1 MLLFNRKNKNTSD
14 SGFDYDYNYDEN
26 YNKNYNKYYDN
37 DCDNSCNDNCD
48 IDCKPDKPDKP
59 CRPCKPCCITGPTGA
74 TGATGPA
81 GATGV
86 TGPIG
91 PTGATC
97 ATGATGATGA
107 AGTSG
112 ISEYAYIYN
121 LDAQVVAIEADISFS
136 SNGIIVGTITHA
148 PGTSTIQIGSA
159 GDYAVWFYEN
169 GVEPNQFTLFQN
181 GAPVSGSVY
190 GSGAGTQGNNGM
202 VIITAAAGDILTVR
216 NHSSASA
223 VTLQTLAGGTQINS
237 NASILIQKLN

>member
-1 MLLFNRKNKNTSD
+1 MLFFNRRNKDMSD
-14 SGFDYDYNYDEN
+14 SDYYYDCNYD
-26 YNKNYNKYYDN
+26 D
-37 DCDNSCNDNCD
+37 DCNEDCNCD
-48 IDCKPDKPDKP
+48 KDCKPDKHCK
-59 CRPCKPCCITGPTGA
+59 PCKPCCITGPTGPQGPTGSTGATGA

-81 GATGV
+81 GATG
-86 TGPIG
+86 
-91 PTGATC
+91 AT
-97 ATGATGATGA
+97 
-107 AGTSG
+107 GTSG
-112 ISEYAYIYN
+112 LSEYAYIYN

-237 NASILIQKLN
+237 NASVLIQKLS